1 MQRAEDQSPLS
12 LVRLGLD
19 VVDAVLERF
28 ELGITSGCFSESN
41 CWAAFDRD
49 PISTLGTLRDLGPP
63 SGVSRAV
70 VIGGGFVLVSCSGG
84 DSVVVDLGWLRFG
97 LGFGLESR
105 LGLRLGLGFGFG
117 FRFELSLWLG
127 FEFGLE
133 FGGGAIARRR

>member
-49 PISTLGTLRDLGPP
+49 PMSTLGTLRDLGPP
-63 SGVSRAV
+63 SGVSRPV
-70 VIGGGFVLVSCSGG
+70 VIEGGFVLVSCSGG
-84 DSVVVDLGWLRFG
+84 DSVVVDLGWLRLG

-105 LGLRLGLGFGFG
+105 LGLRLGFGFG

-127 FEFGLE
+127 FEFG
-133 FGGGAIARRR
+133 GGAIARRR